1 MEEVQKYKVVP
12 YPISTIL
19 TWAKSKEIAIPEIQR
34 PFVWNSTQVRDLIDS
49 LYRGYPVGFLIT
61 WKDPKIKLKGD
72 GEAEGKKIVIG
83 DATINDYTNKD
94 EVKAIKNGLERLE
107 ELKAENPGLKIKSTE
122 MHVKLPVKLLTDYT
136 EKDNLMFKGF
146 IDAVFEH
153 DNGIFLV
160 DYKTDKNTNYA
171 SHHKRQLAVY
181 KKMYSQLENIPE
193 EKIETCIIFVRLR
206 GGINTGKSDS
216 AIDYGKRNVY
226 GTFDG
231 HLQKVLEWK
240 KNPDTFIE
248 ELIEQPTQDTLH
260 GAIKDKLVDI
270 NKQNHTNR
278 K

>member
-107 ELKAENPGLKIKSTE
+107 ELNAEKIKKYYFS
-122 MHVKLPVKLLTDYT
+122 L
-136 EKDNLMFKGF
+136 
-146 IDAVFEH
+146 
-153 DNGIFLV
+153 
-160 DYKTDKNTNYA
+160 
-171 SHHKRQLAVY
+171 
-181 KKMYSQLENIPE
+181 
-193 EKIETCIIFVRLR
+193 
-206 GGINTGKSDS
+206 
-216 AIDYGKRNVY
+216 
-226 GTFDG
+226 
-231 HLQKVLEWK
+231 
-240 KNPDTFIE
+240 
-248 ELIEQPTQDTLH
+248 
-260 GAIKDKLVDI
+260 
-270 NKQNHTNR
+270 
-278 K
+278 